1 MARKTLLVL
10 AFVVTSLG
18 ILSALAPECRFT
30 GDNRPGNLHTST
42 ARRTRRPECLLNLEH
57 TADDV
62 YTALMTIP
70 ATRPRPDDTRQF
82 VFSETH
88 RVPPVYSIS
97 GFHPAR
103 FPDTSS

>member
-10 AFVVTSLG
+10 AFVRNELG

-62 YTALMTIP
+62 YTTLMTL
-70 ATRPRPDDTRQF
+70 
-82 VFSETH
+82 H
-88 RVPPVYSIS
+88 RVTPVYSIS